1 MAAIHETVGEFVEGA
16 KVQAFVTALIVANA
30 ISLGLETVPSVAAG
44 YGAWLH
50 IFDTFVL
57 GVFVLEIFGKLIYRR
72 ERFFLDGW
80 NIFDFI
86 IVGIAL
92 LPASGPLAVLR
103 SLRILRTLRLLSV
116 IPSMRRVVQAL
127 LSAIPGIGSVGL
139 LILLVFYVGSVIST
153 KVFGDAFPEWFGSI
167 GASMYT
173 LFQVMTLESWSMGI
187 VRPVMEVFPLSWVF
201 FIPFILI
208 TSFTVLN
215 LFIGIIVDAMQSQH
229 MAEQDDIDAHIDAQT
244 ETLHADT
251 ERLHERLD
259 CLMNEVTDLKKMIAE
274 QAQSPSRT

>member
-1 MAAIHETVGEFVEGA
+1 MAAIHKTVGEFVEGA
-16 KVQAFVTALIVANA
+16 KVQTFITALIVANA
-30 ISLGLETVPSVAAG
+30 ISLGLETVPSVAAD

-57 GVFVLEIFGKLIYRR
+57 GVFVLEIMGKLICRR

-80 NIFDFI
+80 NIFDFV

-251 ERLHERLD
+251 ESLHERLD
-259 CLMNEVTDLKKMIAE
+259 SLMNEVTDLKKMIAE
-274 QAQSPSRT
+274 QAQSPSKT